1 MRWPWSPREAP
12 VDHDT
17 RDRLSN
23 VLARVT
29 EHLTIVVGDLE
40 KTAERKLRDES

>member
-23 VLARVT
+23 VLAKVT
-29 EHLTIVVGDLE
+29 ERLIVVVGDLE
-40 KTAERKLRDES
+40 QTANRKLPDDS